1 MKITESAYR
10 HNQINYIEQIF
21 AEYLNES
28 PTEMVPSHATHYYVD
43 ARVADNDG
51 DDIHSNHKI
60 INFNSNT
67 AGDYDFVDDRR
78 KKKHCSILL
87 CKLYFEHMFFS
98 GLMLGF
104 EPLI

>member
-1 MKITESAYR
+1 MRKRAIRSGENHQKPIQA
-10 HNQINYIEQIF
+10 HQINYIEQIF

-28 PTEMVPSHATHYYVD
+28 PTEMVSSHATHYYVD

-51 DDIHSNHKI
+51 DDIRSNHKI

-78 KKKHCSILL
+78 KKIHCSSFI
-87 CKLYFEHMFFS
+87 M
-98 GLMLGF
+98 
-104 EPLI
+104 

>member
-1 MKITESAYR
+1 
-10 HNQINYIEQIF
+10 
-21 AEYLNES
+21 
-28 PTEMVPSHATHYYVD
+28 MVPSHATHYYVD

-51 DDIHSNHKI
+51 DDIRSNHKI

-78 KKKHCSILL
+78 KKNHCSILL

-98 GLMLGF
+98 GLMLCF
-104 EPLI
+104 EPLIWMLVKY